1 MEERAGKKDI
11 RHTLIVLAI
20 PTILEEILSTLLQ
33 YVDTAMVGHLGE
45 DATAAVSVTQTI
57 SWLMHSI
64 PGAIGIAVL
73 AMIAKAIGSK
83 DYDYI
88 RKIARQT
95 MILVCVF
102 GTVLTV
108 AAIGLSPFIPQ
119 WMGAD
124 VSIQRE
130 ASKYFAIICIPM
142 LLRTGTSVFA
152 AAIRATK
159 DTRTPMFINMGAN
172 GLNVILNY
180 ILIYVCDLG
189 VTGAAIASA
198 ISYALGGIVMFVA
211 FCRNPFLK
219 TNGEPWKVDWS
230 ILRKCAQIGF
240 PVLCTSTVSCF
251 GYIVF
256 ASLVTGM
263 GNTVFAAHSIAVS
276 AETIFYIP
284 GYGLR
289 TATSTLVGISQGE
302 NDENKFHAT
311 ARNSILLTISMMFV
325 TGLLLFI
332 VATPLMRIFSSSE
345 RVVEI
350 GAEMLRLVAFS
361 EPFFGLMIVMEGI
374 YYGLGRTKYAFVVES
389 FGMWGIRIVFT
400 YLCVK
405 QWGLSLRAVWYCMIA
420 DNITKAILL
429 AVPLFTGHI
438 KKAFN
443 SEG

>member
-1 MEERAGKKDI
+1 MSDRVVKKDI

-45 DATAAVSVTQTI
+45 NATAAVSVTQTI

-64 PGAIGIAVL
+64 PGAIGIAIL
-73 AMIAKAIGSK
+73 AMISKAVGSK
-83 DYDYI
+83 DHDYI

-95 MILVCVF
+95 MLLVVVF
-102 GTVLTV
+102 GTILTV
-108 AAIGLSPFIPQ
+108 AAIGLSPFIPK
-119 WMGAD
+119 WMGAET
-124 VSIQRE
+124 SIQKE

-142 LLRTGTSVFA
+142 LLRTGASVFA

-159 DTRTPMFINMGAN
+159 DTKTPMYINMGAN

-180 ILIYVCDLG
+180 ILIYSLDMG

-198 ISYALGGIVMFVA
+198 ISYALGGVFMFVA
-211 FCRNPFLK
+211 FCNNPLLK
-219 TNGEPWKVDWS
+219 TNGESWHVDWQ
-230 ILRKCAQIGF
+230 IMRRCVQIGF
-240 PVLCTSTVSCF
+240 PVLCTSTVSCL
-251 GYIVF
+251 GYVVF

-302 NDENKFHAT
+302 EDENKFHAT
-311 ARNSILLTISMMFV
+311 ISNSIILTIAMMFV
-325 TGLLLFI
+325 TGFLLFVI
-332 VATPLMRIFSSSE
+332 ATPLMRIFTNSE

-374 YYGLGRTKYAFVVES
+374 YYGLGKTKYAFVVES
-389 FGMWGIRIVFT
+389 FGMWAIRIFFT

-420 DNITKAILL
+420 DNITKAVLL

-443 SEG
+443 SEK